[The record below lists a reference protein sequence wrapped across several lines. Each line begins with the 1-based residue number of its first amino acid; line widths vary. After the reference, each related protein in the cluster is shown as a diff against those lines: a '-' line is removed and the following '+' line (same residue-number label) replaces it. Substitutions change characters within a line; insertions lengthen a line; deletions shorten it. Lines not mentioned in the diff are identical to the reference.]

1 MIVNII
7 NFFAVVSG
15 IYLFLLNASETSFI
29 PDHQNI
35 ALSVSSLQLF
45 VIFYFVYF
53 NEIVFMHQKT
63 YRDSCHNEQLANSI
77 MEFMHQSKPYL
88 DPDITLN
95 IFAGMIEEKPHVISK
110 AINDCF
116 NKNFRDFI
124 NEFRVNEFIDK
135 MNTDKAKKRT
145 FLYLAHEVGFNS
157 KSTFNLAFKK
167 ATGLSP
173 REYFNTKS

>member
-1 MIVNII
+1 M
-7 NFFAVVSG
+7 
-15 IYLFLLNASETSFI
+15 
-29 PDHQNI
+29 P
-35 ALSVSSLQLF
+35 
-45 VIFYFVYF
+45 
-53 NEIVFMHQKT
+53 QKKT
-63 YRDSCHNEQLANSI
+63 EREGCHNEQLANSI

-88 DPDITLN
+88 DADITLN
-95 IFAGMIEEKPHVISK
+95 VFAEMMGEKPHVISK

-135 MNTDKAKKRT
+135 MNTDKAKNLT

-173 REYFNTKS
+173 REYFHTKTQNT